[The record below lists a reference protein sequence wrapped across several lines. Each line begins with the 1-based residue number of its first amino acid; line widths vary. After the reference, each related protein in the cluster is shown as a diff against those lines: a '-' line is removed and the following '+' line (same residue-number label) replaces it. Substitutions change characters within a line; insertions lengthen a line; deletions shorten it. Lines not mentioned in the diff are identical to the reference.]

1 MAPGADKPDEIRT
14 QLDAVA
20 ERVIGE
26 TVPSPLRE
34 ITDRHLTKLL
44 MLVESMRDAGV
55 DEAMVRYSV
64 RELVASY
71 EAELVNAMML
81 LAQEERE

>member
-1 MAPGADKPDEIRT
+1 MASDADERAEIRT
-14 QLDAVA
+14 QLDAAAARVA
-20 ERVIGE
+20 GE
-26 TVPSPLRE
+26 TVPSPLRA

-55 DEAMVRYSV
+55 DEAMVRHSV